1 MSLIT
6 DRVVSYMLD
15 NSYNDI
21 SIHGLCQARISRQAT
36 KSHNSLNNN
45 TLTLI
50 AERFRVL
57 GDPLRLQLFHLL
69 GDSEMSV
76 GALVEAT
83 GASQANVSKHLQ
95 ILLRVG
101 LVQRRKEGLQA
112 YYKIADPSVFQ
123 LCDLVC
129 GRLSEQFQA
138 DLSAIGMMRH
148 RGQ

>member
-1 MSLIT
+1 L
-6 DRVVSYMLD
+6 
-15 NSYNDI
+15 ND
-21 SIHGLCQARISRQAT
+21 
-36 KSHNSLNNN
+36 K

-57 GDPLRLQLFHLL
+57 GDPLRLELLHRL

-95 ILLRVG
+95 ILLRAG

-112 YYKIADPSVFQ
+112 YYKIVDPSIFQ

-129 GRLSEQFQA
+129 GRLSEQFEA
-138 DLSAIGMMRH
+138 NLSAIGVMRH
-148 RGQ
+148 RDQ

>member
-1 MSLIT
+1 M
-6 DRVVSYMLD
+6 
-15 NSYNDI
+15 ND
-21 SIHGLCQARISRQAT
+21 
-36 KSHNSLNNN
+36 K

-57 GDPLRLQLFHLL
+57 GDPLRLQLLHLL

-95 ILLRVG
+95 ILLRAG
-101 LVQRRKEGLQA
+101 LVQRRKEGLLA
-112 YYKIADPSVFQ
+112 YYKIVDPSIFQ

-138 DLSAIGMMRH
+138 NLSAIGLMRH
-148 RGQ
+148 RDQ